1 MKKLTKHFKL
11 DILFMLLERR
21 RALNLIKYN
30 KKAQN
35 SLGITK
41 EDYNNLCR
49 SIRKNPLK
57 SIAFSVYFNSKFGE
71 NVCVLGSI
79 PEFGNWSLNGALFLG
94 WNKGN
99 IWKGE
104 RKIERDIN
112 YFEFKFVIVEKNKIK
127 WWQKAGGNNK
137 INLEEITKD
146 GINKSGIYNRYN
158 DGRYEY
164 NHENGTLLLE
174 YYWPVYDSDYD

>member
-1 MKKLTKHFKL
+1 MKKPAKHFKL

-21 RALNLIKYN
+21 RAMNLIKYN

-35 SLGITK
+35 SLGIIK
-41 EDYNNLCR
+41 EDYINLFR
-49 SIRKNPLK
+49 SIPKNPLK

-99 IWKGE
+99 IWKG
-104 RKIERDIN
+104 
-112 YFEFKFVIVEKNKIK
+112 
-127 WWQKAGGNNK
+127 
-137 INLEEITKD
+137 
-146 GINKSGIYNRYN
+146 
-158 DGRYEY
+158 
-164 NHENGTLLLE
+164 
-174 YYWPVYDSDYD
+174 